1 MSEEHIGV
9 QWAVFRSGRGPYD
22 DYKVT
27 AMVAD
32 GTSDTKE
39 RLAESIRFLCHS
51 FYSDIELPAED
62 NKVFFFWQ
70 IRKDL
75 WALSRITDDKE
86 LAGQRRGVEYLH
98 LLLPA
103 EQLLK
108 MGGPLTLM
116 GAEAVWEA
124 LRSKARVNDF
134 TLLQLQPPP
143 PQKTGGSNIPEPLA
157 PELPFNP
164 ENEAKLKRWLH
175 SLLAA
180 NQFATFATWWP
191 STRPTPRGVFSVI
204 LRAPSMLLPG
214 RGEIKQLADRLGA
227 ELIGVLP
234 SPHADD
240 EPTRELT
247 QGLALDATTLADQ
260 VGETM
265 RLGETMD
272 PDEWRK
278 RTSDGAGVAGRL
290 TRNIKALAL
299 RGTASEETVETL
311 ARIGREYARL
321 EFGLEKQPAPFRPQ
335 LLPELEAAPDDEA
348 LDVRPVNQKVVM
360 ALVGIGLFAAGWG
373 LGHMTASQANKSS
386 TAPANSISVTN

>member
-1 MSEEHIGV
+1 MSDEHIGV

-32 GTSDTKE
+32 GTADTKE

-116 GAEAVWEA
+116 SADAVWDA
-124 LRSKARVNDF
+124 LRSKAQQQDF
-134 TLLQLQPPP
+134 TLIQLQPPP
-143 PQKTGGSNIPEPLA
+143 PTKATNAAVPEPLA

-191 STRPTPRGVFSVI
+191 STRPTPRGVFSVV

-227 ELIGVLP
+227 ELIGALP
-234 SPHADD
+234 VHHADD

-247 QGLALDATTLADQ
+247 LGLTQDASGLADQ

-265 RLGETMD
+265 RLGESMD

-278 RTSDGAGVAGRL
+278 RTSDGAGVAGRIA
-290 TRNIKALAL
+290 RNVKALAL
-299 RGTASEETVETL
+299 RNTLPDDTVETL

-321 EFGLEKQPAPFRPQ
+321 EFGLEKQPPPFRPQ
-335 LLPELEAAPDDEA
+335 FLPELEGPPVDES
-348 LDVRPVNQKVVM
+348 LDVRPVNQKVVL

-373 LGHMTASQANKSS
+373 LGTLTSSQPARTSATGSVSVAN
-386 TAPANSISVTN
+386 

>member
-1 MSEEHIGV
+1 MSDEHIGV
-9 QWAVFRSGRGPYD
+9 QWAIFRSGRGPYD

-32 GTSDTKE
+32 GSADTKE
-39 RLAESIRFLCHS
+39 RLAESIRFLCHN

-103 EQLLK
+103 EQLLR

-116 GAEAVWEA
+116 GADAVWDT
-124 LRSKARVNDF
+124 LRSKGQAQDF

-143 PQKTGGSNIPEPLA
+143 PTKTASTGVPEPLA

-175 SLLAA
+175 ALLAA
-180 NQFATFATWWP
+180 NQFSTFATWWP
-191 STRPTPRGVFSVI
+191 STRPTPRGVFSVV

-227 ELIGVLP
+227 ELIGILP

-240 EPTRELT
+240 EPARELT
-247 QGLALDATTLADQ
+247 QGLTQDATSLADQ
-260 VGETM
+260 VAETM
-265 RLGETMD
+265 RLGESMD

-278 RTSDGAGVAGRL
+278 RTSDGAGVAGRVA
-290 TRNIKALAL
+290 RNIKALAL
-299 RGTASEETVETL
+299 RNTVSEETIESL
-311 ARIGREYARL
+311 ARIGRDYARL
-321 EFGLEKQPAPFRPQ
+321 EFGLEKQPPPFRPQ
-335 LLPELEAAPDDEA
+335 LLPELEALPEDES
-348 LDVRPVNQKVVM
+348 LDARPVNRKVVL

-373 LGHMTASQANKSS
+373 LGTL
-386 TAPANSISVTN
+386 TAPQGAHPSASSSVSVTN